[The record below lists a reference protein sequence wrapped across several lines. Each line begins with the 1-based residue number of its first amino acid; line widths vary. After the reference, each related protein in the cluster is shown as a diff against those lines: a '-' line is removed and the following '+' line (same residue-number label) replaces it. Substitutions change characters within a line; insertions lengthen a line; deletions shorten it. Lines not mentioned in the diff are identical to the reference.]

1 MKKKLSKI
9 ILERY
14 SRQIILKNIGVL
26 GQQKLI
32 NSKILIVGIGGLGS
46 PILDLLAR
54 SGIGKIGIID
64 HDKIDISNLHR
75 QTLFNEKDINKFK
88 VKAAKKKIKN
98 INNKTTI
105 KTYNTKANEKLLN
118 IIVKNYDILIDGSDN
133 FKTKFLLN
141 KLAIKFR
148 KKLIVGAISKFDGHI
163 FTFDF
168 SLSKTPCL
176 KCFYQNEPSDEI
188 LNCESEG
195 RLGTTSNIIGALQAN
210 EAIKMILNI
219 NKNLN
224 SNILIIDLLNLNFR
238 KVLFKKRKNCLCKK
252 N

>member
-195 RLGTTSNIIGALQAN
+195 ILGTTSNIIGALQAN

>member
-1 MKKKLSKI
+1 MLF
-9 ILERY
+9 
-14 SRQIILKNIGVL
+14 
-26 GQQKLI
+26 
-32 NSKILIVGIGGLGS
+32 
-46 PILDLLAR
+46 R
-54 SGIGKIGIID
+54 S
-64 HDKIDISNLHR
+64 
-75 QTLFNEKDINKFK
+75 
-88 VKAAKKKIKN
+88 
-98 INNKTTI
+98 
-105 KTYNTKANEKLLN
+105 
-118 IIVKNYDILIDGSDN
+118 
-133 FKTKFLLN
+133 
-141 KLAIKFR
+141 
-148 KKLIVGAISKFDGHI
+148 HI

-195 RLGTTSNIIGALQAN
+195 ILGTTSNIIGALQAN